1 MLDIPL
7 QIPKVKLEIAKNEL
21 FSMGAKLYNL
31 LYVNTRES
39 ADDLENKLTS
49 FFITFNISSIGL

>member
-49 FFITFNISSIGL
+49 FFHYI